1 MTNGWRSGRSWCG
14 VVLLVLA
21 AVWLLAQGN
30 GQAQERPVPS
40 PDKGYD
46 LAQKFC
52 KSCHLV
58 DDRADATLP
67 AGIPTFR
74 GIANRPGQTGQ
85 RIVSVLIK
93 PHAPMPDISLSSE
106 EMLNIIAYLETLRID
121 QTIRPLLETV
131 PPAVKPQYP
140 SRS

>member
-1 MTNGWRSGRSWCG
+1 M
-14 VVLLVLA
+14 VALVLA
-21 AVWLLAQGN
+21 ATWLLAQGN
-30 GQAQERPVPS
+30 GHAQEKRPAPS
-40 PDKGYD
+40 PDKGYA
-46 LAQKFC
+46 LAQTFC

-58 DDRADATLP
+58 DAGTDATLP

-85 RIVSVLIK
+85 RIINVLIK
-93 PHAPMPDISLSSE
+93 PHVPMPDIHLSTE

-121 QTIRPLLETV
+121 QSIPPLLETV